1 VKGQVFKKQNW
12 VIILS
17 CLIGLVGCQSV
28 PDVTF
33 DDDKVTGMPLPKTV
47 DGASDAKVAKL
58 KSKLQEDGV
67 KVITVGQDYLV
78 SMPSHLLFYADTP
91 RIRWQSFAVLNDV
104 ANYLTQFRKVSMS
117 VIAHTARIGDEKRNR
132 SLSVARARN
141 VANYLSSQAIDAR
154 FVAAQGL
161 GSEKPI
167 VNNAASN
174 AVAQNSR
181 VEITFR
187 NVII

>member
-1 VKGQVFKKQNW
+1 
-12 VIILS
+12 
-17 CLIGLVGCQSV
+17 
-28 PDVTF
+28 
-33 DDDKVTGMPLPKTV
+33 
-47 DGASDAKVAKL
+47 
-58 KSKLQEDGV
+58 
-67 KVITVGQDYLV
+67 
-78 SMPSHLLFYADTP
+78 
-91 RIRWQSFAVLNDV
+91 
-104 ANYLTQFRKVSMS
+104 MS

-161 GSEKPI
+161 GSQKPL
-167 VNNAASN
+167 VNNAAST

-187 NVII
+187 NVIV